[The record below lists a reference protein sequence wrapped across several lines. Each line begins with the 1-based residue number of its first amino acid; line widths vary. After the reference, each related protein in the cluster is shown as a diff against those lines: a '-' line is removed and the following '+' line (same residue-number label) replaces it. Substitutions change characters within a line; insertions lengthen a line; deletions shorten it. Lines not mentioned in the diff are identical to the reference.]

1 MCIEVNLYLKVL
13 KLSKNIKLL
22 LNYVL
27 GPIVFLIL
35 IWSVYIQIQ
44 QQPGKIKSAGELLN
58 VFSLKNLPYFL
69 SVIVLMF
76 INWSLEARKW
86 QLVIN
91 SLQKTNFLQA
101 LKAIFTGNSVAF
113 FTPNR
118 IGEYFGRMVYVEEG
132 KRAKSIAVTVV
143 CSISQLLVTFLFGLA
158 GLFLFA
164 GKNQNLEENLPAN
177 WIFSGIWVVVILSVV
192 LGIIYFKMP
201 AVTLRMEKLAFFRK
215 IMPYIRV
222 LELFNATVLFKLLSL
237 SSFRYVIF
245 IIQYYILFSVFEV
258 EISFAECFI
267 SISLVFLIMAI
278 IPSLAVLGDLG
289 IRWKASIELVSLFSA
304 NYLGIMAAS
313 FTVWLVNL
321 VFPAIIGGFLLLS
334 VKLFNNKKV

>member
-1 MCIEVNLYLKVL
+1 
-13 KLSKNIKLL
+13 
-22 LNYVL
+22 
-27 GPIVFLIL
+27 
-35 IWSVYIQIQ
+35 
-44 QQPGKIKSAGELLN
+44 
-58 VFSLKNLPYFL
+58 KNLPYFL

-143 CSISQLLVTFLFGLA
+143 CSLSQLLVTFLFGLA

-258 EISFAECFI
+258 
-267 SISLVFLIMAI
+267 
-278 IPSLAVLGDLG
+278 
-289 IRWKASIELVSLFSA
+289 
-304 NYLGIMAAS
+304 
-313 FTVWLVNL
+313 
-321 VFPAIIGGFLLLS
+321 
-334 VKLFNNKKV
+334 

>member
-1 MCIEVNLYLKVL
+1 M
-13 KLSKNIKLL
+13 
-22 LNYVL
+22 L

-321 VFPAIIGGFLLLS
+321 VFPAIIGGFLLLR